1 MYFALSM
8 FVIFFLSTVTEASS
22 QEKQSL
28 VEECIRKELVDPW
41 EVEETGEEFI
51 HLALVLSGKGVDLER
66 HASMA
71 NRYIT

>member
-1 MYFALSM
+1 MYFSLSM
-8 FVIFFLSTVTEASS
+8 LAILSTATVTSG
-22 QEKQSL
+22 QEKKSL
-28 VEECIRKELVDPW
+28 LEGCINKELVEPW
-41 EVEETGEEFI
+41 EIKETGEEFI